1 MIVCISH
8 AKVGHPQ
15 AKLLN
20 LENLS
25 ESWGFLVYTHMVV
38 DRLNLITL
46 RDVKTPRALIRAVM
60 LSVAA
65 VVKEGHPRLR
75 C

>member
-25 ESWGFLVYTHMVV
+25 KSWGFLVYTHMLV
-38 DRLNLITL
+38 DLLVFITL
-46 RDVKTPRALIRAVM
+46 SDVKSRRALIRVAM
-60 LSVAA
+60 LSPAA
-65 VVKEGHPRLR
+65 EVKEGHLKLKY
-75 C
+75 

>member
-15 AKLLN
+15 AKLLK

-46 RDVKTPRALIRAVM
+46 RDVNMHKKTLIIYQGSYLFVQ
-60 LSVAA
+60 
-65 VVKEGHPRLR
+65 R
-75 C
+75 CG